1 MILNAKSDKKKRY
14 VIYTRC
20 STDDQ
25 AQGDFTTL
33 DAQAHHCKNMIDA
46 FGYQLAEFG
55 KKGIVNDDGYSGKDL
70 NRPGIQSILKDIHDD
85 KKSFDGVIFFRLDRL
100 TRNPRDLYSLI
111 DLFRDNEIDFVSVR
125 ENLDSSTAIGRVVIG
140 ILGLLSAFEREL
152 TGERVKASCQARVR
166 QGKWIGGMLPFGYKL
181 ENDGPPLSNG
191 HQPHKI
197 LIDETIAPRLRTIWE
212 MASDNKPL
220 SEIGAKLV
228 RLELPSPQGKIWR
241 KQSISAILKNPFYK
255 GLMRYNGEMHRGT
268 FEPLI
273 DDALWERANTMAL
286 GKIPGHRFIK
296 KHQDHTYLLNGLVRC
311 GKCGS
316 HYITYFVY
324 GRGRHKFF
332 YYICTRMMQKMGCDG
347 AKLPAI
353 GFENALIDFFK
364 RASQDQ
370 DIIVKAIGDAILDSR
385 EKLDEVEKE
394 IKDAE
399 EKLKIAKEAAENL
412 LRLAMENN
420 VSKGPVYKTKMDALD
435 IEILMLQ
442 DKLSKLEAQKR
453 VAQLSANSGEFL
465 FSNIKFALKYLDQAP
480 PDAQRALMQAL
491 IKSVTIFDDHVEL
504 RMYVGQPF
512 EEIAANLP
520 AIPNEN
526 PENTPKNKT
535 TPQGKTCEVALNQAD
550 ALGANGRP
558 NWLPELAATRT
569 PGATQEALL
578 LIKLYRIRQKGLLVA
593 LGKPLVRI
601 PPKRIKKPRLS
612 LNWVQNRPLSAVV

>member
-1 MILNAKSDKKKRY
+1 MILNARSDKKKRY

-46 FGYQLAEFG
+46 FGYELAAFG
-55 KKGIVNDDGYSGKDL
+55 KKGIIYDDGYSGKDL
-70 NRPGIQSILKDIHDD
+70 NRPGIQSILKDIHD

-111 DLFRDNEIDFVSVR
+111 DLFRANEIDFVSVR

-152 TGERVKASCQARVR
+152 TGERVKASCVARVR

-181 ENDGPPLSNG
+181 ENDGPPLPNG

-197 LIDETIAPRLRTIWE
+197 LIDEAIAPKLRTIWE
-212 MASDNKPL
+212 MAAENKPL
-220 SEIGAKLV
+220 SEIGAALT
-228 RLELPSPQGKIWR
+228 RLGLPSPQGKAWR
-241 KQSISAILKNPFYK
+241 KQSIGAILKNTFYK
-255 GLMRYNGEMHRGT
+255 GLMRYNGETHRGT
-268 FEPLI
+268 FEPMI
-273 DDALWERANTMAL
+273 DDVLWERANKMAL
-286 GKIPGHRFIK
+286 GKIPGHFFRK
-296 KHQDHTYLLNGLVRC
+296 KSQDHTYLLNGLLRC

-324 GRGRHKFF
+324 GRGRKKFF

-370 DIIVKAIGDAILDSR
+370 DIIVKAIGDAVLDYR
-385 EKLDEVEKE
+385 EKLADAEKE
-394 IKDAE
+394 IKEVE

-420 VSKGPVYKTKMDALD
+420 VSKGPIYKTKMDALD

-442 DKLSKLEAQKR
+442 DKLSKLEAQKK

-465 FSNIKFALKYLDQAP
+465 YSNIKFALKYLDQAP
-480 PDAQRALMQAL
+480 PDAQRALMHAL
-491 IKSVTIFDDHVEL
+491 IKSVTIFEDRVEL

-512 EEIAANLP
+512 DEIAASLP
-520 AIPNEN
+520 AIHEKT

-535 TPQGKTCEVALNQAD
+535 TPQENAYGVALNQTD
-550 ALGANGRP
+550 APGANGRP
-558 NWLPELAATRT
+558 NWL
-569 PGATQEALL
+569 
-578 LIKLYRIRQKGLLVA
+578 
-593 LGKPLVRI
+593 LGQDSNLGHAR
-601 PPKRIKKPRLS
+601 
-612 LNWVQNRPLSAVV
+612 